1 MPKVSKISLAAIE
14 VMFSVSE
21 LKQTRV
27 YRDAME
33 EGRVEGRTEGR
44 PEEARSLVLRQL
56 IRRLGAIIPSTAETQ
71 IRSLS
76 NATGGFGRGVVRFYG
91 SG

>member
-33 EGRVEGRTEGR
+33 EGRVEGRT
-44 PEEARSLVLRQL
+44 EEARSLVLRQL